1 MWVDTRAEEHHHPE
15 KAWMDERGKAHYNFR
30 VQLETAA
37 LNDLLDDAERLKQ
50 LRYDIEKLDRY
61 KETFKHA
68 LLEHK
73 VDLDKAVLKASEPH
87 WDCSTSG
94 ATGQTRAQLD
104 PDSED
109 DEKHA
114 KDADPQPSRDA
125 QVRLKRLAR
134 FDGFQKS

>member
-87 WDCSTSG
+87 WD
-94 ATGQTRAQLD
+94 
-104 PDSED
+104 SED

>member
-87 WDCSTSG
+87 WD
-94 ATGQTRAQLD
+94 
-104 PDSED
+104 SED

-114 KDADPQPSRDA
+114 KDADPPQPHRDA